1 MQRLEWM
8 RGGREPHWVAGGVCP
23 RVPASLIPGWRL
35 YGDAAPHHAHRH
47 AHPCPAVLAGRAAS
61 TRQPALAP
69 ASPCERTYRGGCTRT
84 GPRHRPTHP
93 PSDLAGTAQPVRH
106 RHVGRVLGLFELR
119 LTRTPST
126 DTDRPGGQ
134 LDALY
139 PPYAEMVGA
148 VGSWGCPSASC
159 ERKATRHSHVRD
171 AGCRRATSNG
181 RREQV
186 RVGRVWRV
194 GTKAFSEPS
203 EPWPRLTPRCHASP
217 VLRLP
222 CSCLKRT
229 LRSYSAT

>member
-106 RHVGRVLGLFELR
+106 RHVGRVLGCVELR

-134 LDALY
+134 LDALCAH
-139 PPYAEMVGA
+139 PTLNLTCDDGC
-148 VGSWGCPSASC
+148 SWVLGLP
-159 ERKATRHSHVRD
+159 VRFVRAQGD
-171 AGCRRATSNG
+171 AAQSRPRR
-181 RREQV
+181 
-186 RVGRVWRV
+186 
-194 GTKAFSEPS
+194 
-203 EPWPRLTPRCHASP
+203 
-217 VLRLP
+217 RLP
-222 CSCLKRT
+222 PCHFQRT
-229 LRSYSAT
+229 TRAGACGSRVACGDEGLQRAL